1 MYKLPKGMQKIM
13 DELNK
18 RPHDGMHYKQIL
30 EAVGTTNA
38 HYALKKL
45 EDMELVIRWDKKNEK
60 GRWVIYWFTRQIDEN
75 EYDYPGNNAE
85 S

>member
-13 DELNK
+13 DELNS

-38 HYALKKL
+38 HYALKNL
-45 EDMELVIRWDKKNEK
+45 EERGHVGDALVYKSFRVKRI
-60 GRWVIYWFTRQIDEN
+60 
-75 EYDYPGNNAE
+75 
-85 S
+85 